1 MGVLLISV
9 TMRDGKH
16 PTLPIDGSEKL
27 MEFLADGEADVA
39 DLPTTGEYTEG
50 GQNYGKAAKGS
61 KALVLDNGGEY
72 YLDTAGAW
80 TKFGLPEA
88 EEPPVEEPV
97 G

>member
-1 MGVLLISV
+1 MGVILISV
-9 TMRDGKH
+9 TVHDGKH

-39 DLPTTGEYTEG
+39 DLPTTGEYIEG
-50 GQNYGKAAKGS
+50 GVGHGKAAKGS
-61 KALVLDNGGEY
+61 KAIVLDNGGEY
-72 YLDTAGAW
+72 YLDTTRAW

-88 EEPPVEEPV
+88 PV